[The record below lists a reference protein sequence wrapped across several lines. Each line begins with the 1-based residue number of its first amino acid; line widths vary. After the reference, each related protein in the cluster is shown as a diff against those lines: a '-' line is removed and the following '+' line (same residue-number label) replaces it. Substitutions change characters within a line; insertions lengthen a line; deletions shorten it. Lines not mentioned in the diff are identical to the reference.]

1 MQLDCKLF
9 KKTFTAKDSG
19 EIKEYYVLQFPLYD
33 GEKLE
38 ITIKSDKARLL
49 AMANALEKKD

>member
-9 KKTFTAKDSG
+9 KKTFKIESG
-19 EIKEYYVLQFPLYD
+19 EDREYYVLQFPLYD
-33 GEKLE
+33 NEKLE

-49 AMANALEKKD
+49 ALANSLDKKSN